1 MYIMVGFNLYLI
13 VKYIFFYVF
22 FFVFVLDGYICLISR
37 KRIHKGFESNR
48 KKKFK
53 KVFKGGIFCKRKRNH
68 FDRKVSKN
76 WVVRRNEIR
85 EEGKKKKS
93 DNLKL
98 TCFLRI
104 YSYWLSLE
112 GWKGPYIG
120 SC

>member
-1 MYIMVGFNLYLI
+1 MKVTAKTVLNRQLLRCIGKVQKSFLRE
-13 VKYIFFYVF
+13 VF
-22 FFVFVLDGYICLISR
+22 AA
-37 KRIHKGFESNR
+37 KE
-48 KKKFK
+48 
-53 KVFKGGIFCKRKRNH
+53 KRNH
-68 FDRKVSKN
+68 FDRKVSKS
-76 WVVRRNEIR
+76 WVERRNEIR
-85 EEGKKKKS
+85 EEGKKKKR

>member
-1 MYIMVGFNLYLI
+1 MKVTAKTVLNRQLLRCIGKVQKSFLREVFAAKGKGIILIGRSVKVGWREGMKLE
-13 VKYIFFYVF
+13 
-22 FFVFVLDGYICLISR
+22 
-37 KRIHKGFESNR
+37 KRER
-48 KKKFK
+48 KKK
-53 KVFKGGIFCKRKRNH
+53 R
-68 FDRKVSKN
+68 
-76 WVVRRNEIR
+76 
-85 EEGKKKKS
+85 

>member
-1 MYIMVGFNLYLI
+1 MKVTAKAVLNRQLLRCIGKVQKSFLREAFAAKEKGNILI
-13 VKYIFFYVF
+13 GRSV
-22 FFVFVLDGYICLISR
+22 
-37 KRIHKGFESNR
+37 
-48 KKKFK
+48 
-53 KVFKGGIFCKRKRNH
+53 
-68 FDRKVSKN
+68 KN

-85 EEGKKKKS
+85 EEGKKEKR

-98 TCFLRI
+98 TCFLCI

>member
-1 MYIMVGFNLYLI
+1 MKVTAKAVLNRQLLRCIGTVQKSFLREAFAAKEKGIILIGRSVKVGWREGMKLE
-13 VKYIFFYVF
+13 
-22 FFVFVLDGYICLISR
+22 
-37 KRIHKGFESNR
+37 KRER
-48 KKKFK
+48 KKK
-53 KVFKGGIFCKRKRNH
+53 R
-68 FDRKVSKN
+68 
-76 WVVRRNEIR
+76 
-85 EEGKKKKS
+85 